1 MSGVRD
7 PEQIQVF
14 HAKDPLML
22 SKSLG
27 TYLDAEKGSFDQ
39 RFNAVVLQIFKQKKS
54 APVR

>member
-1 MSGVRD
+1 
-7 PEQIQVF
+7 
-14 HAKDPLML
+14 ML

>member
-1 MSGVRD
+1 
-7 PEQIQVF
+7 
-14 HAKDPLML
+14 ML

-27 TYLDAEKGSFDQ
+27 TYLDVEKGSFDQ